1 MNKDQ
6 KNNESNVSTGLN
18 SVQTIYEGS
27 VNARVVERAGNLA
40 SSQSKGIAHEIMY
53 ADKLNVTRPKLGVTK
68 LSTKSNAVRDDL
80 VSVKDGV
87 VKYRAQLKD
96 TVSSSGVKKAVTQG
110 TNGKY
115 QGTNFMGTKE
125 TTELYNQATKNMP
138 AQKMSS
144 TGISSKDT
152 TRITEAFSGK
162 MTSLDNIAHN
172 SSRAGSFGAVAS
184 VAVGAV
190 EDIVNS
196 ESGEEVLAHATANGA
211 RGFASGYVGS
221 AAATVATTATAAG
234 IASVPALAAAPIVAA
249 AAPVAAGI
257 AAATIAGKV
266 VMDATDGEVKEVLE
280 DIGRGVGDFISDAA
294 DEVAYR
300 VVDSIGEGLDRV
312 GDKVDDLS
320 TVSVCSSIY
329 FKVKVGE
336 YYG

>member
-6 KNNESNVSTGLN
+6 KNYESNVSTGLN

-27 VNARVVERAGNLA
+27 VNARVVERAGNL
-40 SSQSKGIAHEIMY
+40 SSLQSKGIAHEIMY
-53 ADKLNVTRPKLGVTK
+53 ADKLNVTRPELGVTK

-96 TVSSSGVKKAVTQG
+96 TVSSSGVKKTVTQG
-110 TNGKY
+110 MNGKY

-125 TTELYNQATKNMP
+125 TTELYNMATENMT

-152 TRITEAFSGK
+152 SRITESFSGK
-162 MTSLDNIAHN
+162 MPSLDNIAHN

-196 ESGEEVLAHATANGA
+196 ESGDEMLAHAASNGV

-221 AAATVATTATAAG
+221 AAATVATSATAAG
-234 IASVPALAAAPIVAA
+234 IASVPALAAAPLVA
-249 AAPVAAGI
+249 VAAGI

-312 GDKVDDLS
+312 GDKVDDFIDS
-320 TVSVCSSIY
+320 VSL
-329 FKVKVGE
+329 FFNLF
-336 YYG
+336 

>member
-6 KNNESNVSTGLN
+6 KNYESNVSTGLN

-53 ADKLNVTRPKLGVTK
+53 ADKMNLTRPELGVTK
-68 LSTKSNAVRDDL
+68 LSTKTNAVRDDL

-96 TVSSSGVKKAVTQG
+96 TVSSSGVKKTVTQG
-110 TNGKY
+110 MNGKY

-125 TTELYNQATKNMP
+125 TTELYNQATKNTA

-152 TRITEAFSGK
+152 SRITESFSGK
-162 MTSLDNIAHN
+162 MTSLENIAHN
-172 SSRAGSFGAVAS
+172 STRAGSFGAVAS

-196 ESGEEVLAHATANGA
+196 ESGEEMLAHAAANGA

-221 AAATVATTATAAG
+221 AAATVATSATAAG
-234 IASVPALAAAPIVAA
+234 IASVPALAAAPLVAV

-257 AAATIAGKV
+257 VAATVAGKV

-312 GDKVDDLS
+312 GDKVDDFIDS
-320 TVSVCSSIY
+320 VSL
-329 FKVKVGE
+329 FFNLF
-336 YYG
+336 

>member
-6 KNNESNVSTGLN
+6 KNYESNVSTGLN

-27 VNARVVERAGNLA
+27 VNARVVERVGNLA
-40 SSQSKGIAHEIMY
+40 PSQSKGIAHEIMY
-53 ADKLNVTRPKLGVTK
+53 ADKLNVTRPELGVTK

-96 TVSSSGVKKAVTQG
+96 TISSSGVNKTVTQG
-110 TNGKY
+110 VNGKY

-125 TTELYNQATKNMP
+125 TTELYNAATKNTA

-152 TRITEAFSGK
+152 SRITESFSGK
-162 MTSLDNIAHN
+162 MPSLDNIAHN

-196 ESGEEVLAHATANGA
+196 ESGEEMLAHAAANGA

-221 AAATVATTATAAG
+221 AAATVATSATAAG
-234 IASVPALAAAPIVAA
+234 IASVPALAAAPLVAV

-257 AAATIAGKV
+257 VAATVAGKV

-312 GDKVDDLS
+312 GDKVDDFIDS
-320 TVSVCSSIY
+320 VSL
-329 FKVKVGE
+329 FFNLF
-336 YYG
+336 

>member
-6 KNNESNVSTGLN
+6 KNYESNVSTGLN

-27 VNARVVERAGNLA
+27 VNARVVERVGNLA
-40 SSQSKGIAHEIMY
+40 PSQSKGIAHEIMY
-53 ADKLNVTRPKLGVTK
+53 ADKLNVTRPELGVTK
-68 LSTKSNAVRDDL
+68 LSTKTNAVRDDL

-96 TVSSSGVKKAVTQG
+96 TVSSSGVKKTVTQG
-110 TNGKY
+110 VNGKY

-125 TTELYNQATKNMP
+125 TTELYNKATENMT

-152 TRITEAFSGK
+152 SRITESFSGK
-162 MTSLDNIAHN
+162 MTSLENIAHN
-172 SSRAGSFGAVAS
+172 STRAGSFGAVATS
-184 VAVGAV
+184 
-190 EDIVNS
+190 
-196 ESGEEVLAHATANGA
+196 
-211 RGFASGYVGS
+211 
-221 AAATVATTATAAG
+221 ATAAG
-234 IASVPALAAAPIVAA
+234 IASVPALAAAPLVAV

-257 AAATIAGKV
+257 VAATVAGKV

-312 GDKVDDLS
+312 GDKVDDFFDI
-320 TVSVCSSIY
+320 VSL
-329 FKVKVGE
+329 FFDLF
-336 YYG
+336 

>member
-1 MNKDQ
+1 MTCRRKNSMNKDQ
-6 KNNESNVSTGLN
+6 NYYESNVSTGLN

-27 VNARVVERAGNLA
+27 VNARVVERVGNLA
-40 SSQSKGIAHEIMY
+40 PSQSKGIAHEIMY
-53 ADKLNVTRPKLGVTK
+53 ADKLNVTRPELGVTK

-96 TVSSSGVKKAVTQG
+96 TISSSGVNKTVTQG
-110 TNGKY
+110 VNGKY

-125 TTELYNQATKNMP
+125 TTELYNAATKNTA

-152 TRITEAFSGK
+152 SRITESFSGK
-162 MTSLDNIAHN
+162 MPSLDNIAHN

-196 ESGEEVLAHATANGA
+196 ESGEEMLAHAAANGA

-221 AAATVATTATAAG
+221 AAATVATSATAAG
-234 IASVPALAAAPIVAA
+234 IASVPALAAAPLVAV

-257 AAATIAGKV
+257 VAATVAGKV

-312 GDKVDDLS
+312 GDKVDDFIDS
-320 TVSVCSSIY
+320 VSL
-329 FKVKVGE
+329 FFNLF
-336 YYG
+336 

>member
-6 KNNESNVSTGLN
+6 KNYESNVSTGLN

-53 ADKLNVTRPKLGVTK
+53 ADKLNITRPELGVTK

-96 TVSSSGVKKAVTQG
+96 TVSSSGVKKTVTQG
-110 TNGKY
+110 MNGKY

-125 TTELYNQATKNMP
+125 TTELYNQATKNTA

-152 TRITEAFSGK
+152 SRITESFSGK
-162 MTSLDNIAHN
+162 MTSLENIAHN
-172 SSRAGSFGAVAS
+172 STRAGSFGAVAS

-196 ESGEEVLAHATANGA
+196 ESGEEMLAHAAANGA

-221 AAATVATTATAAG
+221 AAATVATSATAAG
-234 IASVPALAAAPIVAA
+234 IASVPALAAAPLVAV

-257 AAATIAGKV
+257 VAATVAGKV

-312 GDKVDDLS
+312 GDKVDDFIDS
-320 TVSVCSSIY
+320 VSL
-329 FKVKVGE
+329 FFNLF
-336 YYG
+336 

>member
-6 KNNESNVSTGLN
+6 KNYESNVSTGLN

-53 ADKLNVTRPKLGVTK
+53 ADKMNLTRPELGVTK
-68 LSTKSNAVRDDL
+68 LSTKSNAVRDYL

-96 TVSSSGVKKAVTQG
+96 TVSSSGVKKTVTQG
-110 TNGKY
+110 MNGKY

-125 TTELYNQATKNMP
+125 TTELYNQATKNTA

-152 TRITEAFSGK
+152 SRITESFSGK
-162 MTSLDNIAHN
+162 MTSLENIAHN
-172 SSRAGSFGAVAS
+172 STRAGSFGAVAS

-196 ESGEEVLAHATANGA
+196 ESGEEMLAHAAANGA

-221 AAATVATTATAAG
+221 AAATVATSATAAG
-234 IASVPALAAAPIVAA
+234 IASVPALAAAPLVAV

-257 AAATIAGKV
+257 VAATVAGKV

-312 GDKVDDLS
+312 GDKVDDFIDS
-320 TVSVCSSIY
+320 VSL
-329 FKVKVGE
+329 FFNLF
-336 YYG
+336 

>member
-6 KNNESNVSTGLN
+6 NYYESNVSTGLN

-27 VNARVVERAGNLA
+27 VNARVVERVGNLA
-40 SSQSKGIAHEIMY
+40 PSQSKGIAHEIMY
-53 ADKLNVTRPKLGVTK
+53 ADKLNVTRPELGVTK

-96 TVSSSGVKKAVTQG
+96 TISSSGVNKTVTQG
-110 TNGKY
+110 VNGKY

-125 TTELYNQATKNMP
+125 TTELYNAATKNTA

-152 TRITEAFSGK
+152 SRITESFSGK
-162 MTSLDNIAHN
+162 MPSLDNIAHN

-196 ESGEEVLAHATANGA
+196 ESGEEMLAHAAANGA

-221 AAATVATTATAAG
+221 AAATVATSATAAG
-234 IASVPALAAAPIVAA
+234 IASVPALAAAPLVAV

-257 AAATIAGKV
+257 VAATVAGKV

-312 GDKVDDLS
+312 GDKVDDFIDS
-320 TVSVCSSIY
+320 VSL
-329 FKVKVGE
+329 FFNLF
-336 YYG
+336 

>member
-6 KNNESNVSTGLN
+6 KNYESNVSTGLN

-27 VNARVVERAGNLA
+27 VNARVVERVGNLA
-40 SSQSKGIAHEIMY
+40 PSQSKGIAHEIMY
-53 ADKLNVTRPKLGVTK
+53 ADKLNVTRPELGVTK

-96 TVSSSGVKKAVTQG
+96 TVSYSGVNKTVTQG
-110 TNGKY
+110 VNGKY

-125 TTELYNQATKNMP
+125 TTELYNKATENMT

-152 TRITEAFSGK
+152 SRITESFSGK
-162 MTSLDNIAHN
+162 MPSLDNIAHN
-172 SSRAGSFGAVAS
+172 SSRAGS
-184 VAVGAV
+184 VAVGAG

-196 ESGEEVLAHATANGA
+196 ESGDEMLAHAASNGV

-221 AAATVATTATAAG
+221 AAATVATSATAAG
-234 IASVPALAAAPIVAA
+234 IASVPALAAAPLVAV

-257 AAATIAGKV
+257 VAATVAGKV

-312 GDKVDDLS
+312 GDKVDDFIDS
-320 TVSVCSSIY
+320 VSL
-329 FKVKVGE
+329 FFNLF
-336 YYG
+336 

>member
-6 KNNESNVSTGLN
+6 KNYESNVSTGLN

-53 ADKLNVTRPKLGVTK
+53 ADKLNITRPELGVTK

-96 TVSSSGVKKAVTQG
+96 TVSSSGVKKTVTQG
-110 TNGKY
+110 MNRKY
-115 QGTNFMGTKE
+115 QGSNFMGTKE
-125 TTELYNQATKNMP
+125 TTELYNQATKNTA

-152 TRITEAFSGK
+152 SRITESFSGK
-162 MTSLDNIAHN
+162 MTSLENIAHN
-172 SSRAGSFGAVAS
+172 STRAGSFGAVAS

-196 ESGEEVLAHATANGA
+196 ESGEEMLAHAAANGA

-221 AAATVATTATAAG
+221 AAATVATSATAAG
-234 IASVPALAAAPIVAA
+234 IASVPALAAAPLVAV

-257 AAATIAGKV
+257 VAATVAGKV

-312 GDKVDDLS
+312 GDKVDDFIDS
-320 TVSVCSSIY
+320 VSL
-329 FKVKVGE
+329 FFNLF
-336 YYG
+336 

>member
-6 KNNESNVSTGLN
+6 KNYESNVSTGLN

-53 ADKLNVTRPKLGVTK
+53 ADKLNVTRPELGVTK
-68 LSTKSNAVRDDL
+68 LSTKTNAVRDDL

-96 TVSSSGVKKAVTQG
+96 TVSSSGVNKTVTQG
-110 TNGKY
+110 MNGKY

-125 TTELYNQATKNMP
+125 TTELYNAATKNTA

-152 TRITEAFSGK
+152 SRITESFSGK
-162 MTSLDNIAHN
+162 MTSLENIAHN
-172 SSRAGSFGAVAS
+172 STRAGSFGAVAN

-196 ESGEEVLAHATANGA
+196 ESGDEVLAHA
-211 RGFASGYVGS
+211 
-221 AAATVATTATAAG
+221 AATG
-234 IASVPALAAAPIVAA
+234 IASVPALAAAPLVAV
-249 AAPVAAGI
+249 AAPVVAGI
-257 AAATIAGKV
+257 AAATVAGKV

-312 GDKVDDLS
+312 GDKVDDFIDS
-320 TVSVCSSIY
+320 VSL
-329 FKVKVGE
+329 FFNLF
-336 YYG
+336 

>member
-6 KNNESNVSTGLN
+6 KNYESNVSTGLN

-27 VNARVVERAGNLA
+27 VNARVVERAGNL
-40 SSQSKGIAHEIMY
+40 SSLQSKGIAHEIMY
-53 ADKLNVTRPKLGVTK
+53 ADKLNITRPELGVTK

-96 TVSSSGVKKAVTQG
+96 TVSSSGVKKTVTQG
-110 TNGKY
+110 MNGKY

-125 TTELYNQATKNMP
+125 TTELYNQATKNTA

-152 TRITEAFSGK
+152 SRITESFSGK
-162 MTSLDNIAHN
+162 MTSLENIAHN
-172 SSRAGSFGAVAS
+172 STRAGSFGAVAS

-196 ESGEEVLAHATANGA
+196 ESGDEMLAHAAANGA

-221 AAATVATTATAAG
+221 AAATVATSATTAG
-234 IASVPALAAAPIVAA
+234 IASVPALAAAPLVAV

-257 AAATIAGKV
+257 VAATVAGKV

-294 DEVAYR
+294 DEVAYK

-312 GDKVDDLS
+312 GDKVDDFIDS
-320 TVSVCSSIY
+320 VSL
-329 FKVKVGE
+329 FFNLF
-336 YYG
+336 

>member
-6 KNNESNVSTGLN
+6 KNYESNVSTGLN

-53 ADKLNVTRPKLGVTK
+53 ADKLNITRPELGVTK

-96 TVSSSGVKKAVTQG
+96 TVSSSGVKKTVTQG
-110 TNGKY
+110 MNGKY

-125 TTELYNQATKNMP
+125 TTELYNQATKNTA

-152 TRITEAFSGK
+152 SRITESFSGK
-162 MTSLDNIAHN
+162 MTSLENIAHN
-172 SSRAGSFGAVAS
+172 STRAGSFGAVAS

-196 ESGEEVLAHATANGA
+196 ESGEEMLAHAAANGA

-221 AAATVATTATAAG
+221 AAATVATSATAAV
-234 IASVPALAAAPIVAA
+234 IASVPALAAAPLVAV

-257 AAATIAGKV
+257 VAATVAGKV

-312 GDKVDDLS
+312 GDKVDDFIDS
-320 TVSVCSSIY
+320 VSL
-329 FKVKVGE
+329 FFNLF
-336 YYG
+336 

>member
-6 KNNESNVSTGLN
+6 KNYESNVSTGLN

-27 VNARVVERAGNLA
+27 VNARVVERVGNLA
-40 SSQSKGIAHEIMY
+40 PSQSKGIAHEIMY
-53 ADKLNVTRPKLGVTK
+53 ADKLNVTRPELGVTK
-68 LSTKSNAVRDDL
+68 LSTKTNAVRDDL

-96 TVSSSGVKKAVTQG
+96 TVSSSGVNKTVTQG
-110 TNGKY
+110 MNGKY

-125 TTELYNQATKNMP
+125 TTELYNKATENMT

-152 TRITEAFSGK
+152 SRITESFSGK
-162 MTSLDNIAHN
+162 MLSLGNIAHN

-190 EDIVNS
+190 EDIANS
-196 ESGEEVLAHATANGA
+196 ESGEEMLAHAASNGV

-221 AAATVATTATAAG
+221 AAATVATSATAAG
-234 IASVPALAAAPIVAA
+234 IASVPALAAAP
-249 AAPVAAGI
+249 VAAGI
-257 AAATIAGKV
+257 VAATVAGKV

-294 DEVAYR
+294 DEVAYK

-312 GDKVDDLS
+312 GDKVDDFIDS
-320 TVSVCSSIY
+320 VSL
-329 FKVKVGE
+329 FFNLF
-336 YYG
+336 